1 MLRRALIAALC
12 LLVAAPAVAR
22 ADLDPASDI
31 LPTQN
36 IFLPYRPKIADDL
49 RADLQGVTSAAKRG
63 GFNIK
68 VAIIATPADLG
79 GVPQFFNQPGRY
91 APYLGRQIA
100 FNRRQP
106 LLIAMPA
113 GLGTFHVSARGA
125 AAAERVKVEEGVDG
139 LARASVEAVQKIAAA
154 EGKPIRG
161 FEPEATKGG
170 GSSGAIFAIPVVL
183 LVIVLAVITY
193 RRTAED
199 DDPAASPATTPHT
212 PTEE

>member
-1 MLRRALIAALC
+1 MLRGALIAAVC
-12 LLVAAPAVAR
+12 LLVAAPGTAL

-36 IFLPYRPKIADDL
+36 VFLPYQPKVSDAL
-49 RADLQGVTSAAKRG
+49 EADLKGVTSAAERG
-63 GFNIK
+63 GYNIK
-68 VAIIATPADLG
+68 VAIIATRADLG
-79 GVPQFFNQPGRY
+79 GVPQFLGQPDRY
-91 APYLGRQIA
+91 ASYLGRQIA
-100 FNRRQP
+100 FNKRQP

-113 GLGTFHVSARGA
+113 GLGTFNVSPAGA
-125 AAAERVKVEEGVDG
+125 AAARRVKVEEGADG
-139 LARASVEAVQKIAAA
+139 LARAAVEAIQKIAAA

-183 LVIVLAVITY
+183 LVIALAVLTY
-193 RRTAED
+193 RRTGD
-199 DDPAASPATTPHT
+199 DEPATSPATNPRT